1 MYIAIEDFSWFE
13 NDQEVSIEVP
23 LRGLAKKDKEVMI
36 TSRFIKMVIKP
47 YMFEC
52 ILLNPILVDESRV
65 ELSGSQARFVLKKA
79 EAQIWGRLLSEEM
92 SMQIPNFIITEDKH
106 KLIQLRNEAIIE
118 HQEREKAKQE
128 AKLQEIRKGEKDS
141 LNKVMK
147 LEADE
152 RERIESE
159 KKFAG
164 EKAVEELVK
173 IHQQEQEE
181 KAQLDQK
188 IIEARQL
195 ANEITEQRIMTTK
208 SPEERI
214 ALSLNEKPIELPVRT
229 STNITVNFTPR
240 IFPTPERESVKQEE
254 EEWLNKQAEHRRA
267 MLKKVVG
274 DQEMSDKELD
284 PQWLRNKG
292 DTLFRAGDFEAAVE
306 AYSRAIEINPKMH
319 SAFSNRAACHLQLR
333 NFFKA
338 LEDSSTALDLCVP
351 AVPQNLRSRVRAHA
365 RRAAAF
371 CNLKMFKEGLI
382 EYRAAHQ
389 LDPSDSSIEAD
400 MRNIEKYLNQLA
412 AA

>member
-1 MYIAIEDFSWFE
+1 
-13 NDQEVSIEVP
+13 
-23 LRGLAKKDKEVMI
+23 MI

-92 SMQIPNFIITEDKH
+92 KDKH

-195 ANEITEQRIMTTK
+195 ANEITEQRIMITK